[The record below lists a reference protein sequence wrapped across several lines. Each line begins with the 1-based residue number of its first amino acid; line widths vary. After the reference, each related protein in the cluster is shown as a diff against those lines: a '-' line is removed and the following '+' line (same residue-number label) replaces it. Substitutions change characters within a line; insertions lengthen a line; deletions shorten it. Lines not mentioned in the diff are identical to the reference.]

1 MSQSVQ
7 IYLGVPQTSKLPV
20 YDVKPGIQVTIKQMI
35 VTNTDIVDAKVTM
48 TVNTVDIMKNRI
60 IKAGS
65 TEVIDMFVVLNQSNT
80 LSLQQEKDNAI
91 NVMISGTFEPV
102 PTSY

>member
-1 MSQSVQ
+1 MAQPIQ

-35 VTNTDIVDAKVTM
+35 VTNTSVEDAKLTM
-48 TVNTVDIMKNRI
+48 TVNTVDIMKDRV
-60 IKAGS
+60 IKAGT
-65 TEVIDMFVVLNQSNT
+65 TEIIDMFVVLSQNNT
-80 LSLQQEKDNAI
+80 LSLQQDKTSAI

-102 PTSY
+102 PTIY